1 MICFSLKSANSAL
14 QAEQK
19 KSVIQSLPEPFW
31 AIVNWTVSALI
42 KGAK

>member
-14 QAEQK
+14 QMQAAQ
-19 KSVIQSLPEPFW
+19 SVIQSLPEPFW

>member
-14 QAEQK
+14 QAQQ
-19 KSVIQSLPEPFW
+19 SVIQSLPETFW